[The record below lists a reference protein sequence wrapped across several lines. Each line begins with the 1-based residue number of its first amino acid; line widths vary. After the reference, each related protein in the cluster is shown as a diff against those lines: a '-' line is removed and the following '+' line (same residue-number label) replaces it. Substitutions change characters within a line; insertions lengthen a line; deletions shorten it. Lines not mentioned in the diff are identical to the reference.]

1 MHLEGKRMLVTGGA
15 RGIGRAIAEGALA
28 AGARVAIWALHEAS
42 ANDAWDAM
50 PGLTLA
56 DAVDV
61 GSQVA
66 VRDGMARVLGALGGL
81 DVLVNNAGYTLT
93 SHFVDEEESYW
104 RRVVDTNFWGPVYT
118 TRAVLPTMCEQ
129 NQGSIIHVV
138 SDAGRV
144 GMAGEAV
151 YAGAKGGVIAFA
163 KSIAQEMARFNIRVN
178 CVAPGPTRTAILDDN
193 TADAEAQHLIDKMI
207 RRIPL
212 KRIAEPP
219 EIAAVVLFLA
229 SDAASYMT
237 GQVVSV
243 SGGLTMV

>member
-1 MHLEGKRMLVTGGA
+1 MDLTGKRVLVTGGA

-28 AGARVAIWALHEAS
+28 KGARVAIWALHQDSVDQARR
-42 ANDAWDAM
+42 AM
-50 PGLTLA
+50 PDLHWA
-56 DAVDV
+56 EAVDV
-61 GSQVA
+61 GSWRSVN
-66 VRDGMARVLGALGGL
+66 DGMGRATEALGGL

-93 SHFVDEEESYW
+93 SRFLDEDREYW
-104 RRVVDTNFWGPVYT
+104 HRVVDTNFWGAVYA
-118 TRAVLPTMCEQ
+118 TRAALPLMVAQ
-129 NQGSIIHVV
+129 GAGSIVNVV

-163 KSIAQEMARFNIRVN
+163 KSIAQEMARFGVRVN
-178 CVAPGPTRTAILDDN
+178 CVAPGPTQTGILEAN
-193 TADAEAQHLIDKMI
+193 TQDQDAQQLIEKMI

-212 KRIAEPP
+212 RRIADPREVA
-219 EIAAVVLFLA
+219 EVVLFLA
-229 SDAASYMT
+229 SDSASYIT